1 MIEIHDKDTMNETLI
16 IYWVLCL
23 NILVNFVDR
32 CLILWCLL
40 LSYMS
45 ILRAET
51 AANFRRS
58 IC

>member
-32 CLILWCLL
+32 WLILWCLL

-51 AANFRRS
+51 VANFRRS